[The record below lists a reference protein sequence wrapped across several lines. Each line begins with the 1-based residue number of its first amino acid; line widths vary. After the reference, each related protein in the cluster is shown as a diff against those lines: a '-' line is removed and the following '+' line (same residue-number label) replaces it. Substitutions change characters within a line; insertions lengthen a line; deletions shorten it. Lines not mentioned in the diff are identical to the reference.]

1 MSVTRPPVLA
11 VLKFVT
17 SQENRQVVYEDN
29 VCPKEVKEKPGSF
42 NIKDI
47 LLRAVYMEQSQVSWS
62 G

>member
-1 MSVTRPPVLA
+1 MLA